1 MDPLRFRQ
9 RKLFRQAAIDNFV
22 GAFGDSGMPEL
33 LMARHL
39 RLALFGL
46 SVLFIA
52 VVVWGFTA
60 SLPVR
65 VTLTGKLV
73 GAAGSG
79 WCFLGD
85 SPVKT
90 IQPGQTARIAIAAV
104 PSPVM
109 LEGVVAEYS
118 PELCGLDAT
127 DVGTENALIILRP
140 GKLGGKDM
148 SQSPAS
154 IRATAWV
161 TVGRQALWIRPRAG

>member
-22 GAFGDSGMPEL
+22 GALGDSGMPEL
-33 LMARHL
+33 LMARRAH
-39 RLALFGL
+39 LALFGL
-46 SVLFIA
+46 FIA
-52 VVVWGFTA
+52 AVGWGLTA

-73 GAAGSG
+73 GATGSG

-85 SPVKT
+85 GSAEAIRT
-90 IQPGQTARIAIAAV
+90 GQAARIALAGA

-109 LEGVVAEYS
+109 LDGVVAEYS
-118 PELCGLDAT
+118 QGLCGLEAT
-127 DVGTENALIILRP
+127 DAGAGNALIMLRP
-140 GKLGGKDM
+140 DKLGGKDTR
-148 SQSPAS
+148 QRQVS

-161 TVGRQALWIRPRAG
+161 TVGRQALWLRWLVG